1 MTARTAAR
9 VAWSLWGL
17 AMALEAAGI
26 LLWLPNHATLVDRFG
41 TAEDAIPQCS
51 SSPVTPPSA
60 R

>member
-17 AMALEAAGI
+17 AMALEVAGI
-26 LLWLPNHATLVDRFG
+26 LLWLANHATLVDRFG
-41 TAEDAIPQCS
+41 TAQDSSPTSS
-51 SSPVTPPSA
+51 SSPATPPSA